1 MPTPRIVLTDD
12 ERSALRKA
20 VESPASST
28 RIATRARI
36 VLALERN
43 WKIKEV
49 ADALGVS
56 APTVSLW
63 RKRFLESGIDGLVH
77 GHESTTSDAELQRLL
92 DAAERTMSKR
102 GFCETRI
109 ADIAFEAGVSPSLI
123 MYYFDSLAET
133 LAKAMLHANE
143 RATTRFEEQLVSG
156 GQSAV
161 QRLAAF
167 VERVLPDEG
176 SQHDEYLL
184 ELDLLAHARQ
194 YPEFITIWNEHQGRW
209 IAGLATIIRD
219 GVTEGSFREPID
231 HPDELA
237 QQILAL
243 VDGYGYQLAIGS
255 TLVNRDSMQNAI
267 TRFVSEQLGVGFN
280 RLSARKRGPETFRAK
295 KDSHSF
301 NAVSKIAKDRRADH
315 ARTM

>member
-1 MPTPRIVLTDD
+1 MSTPRIVLTDD
-12 ERSALRKA
+12 ERNALRKT
-20 VESPASST
+20 VDSPESSART
-28 RIATRARI
+28 VTRARI

-43 WKIKEV
+43 WRVKEV

-56 APTVSLW
+56 VPTVSLW
-63 RKRFLESGIDGLVH
+63 RKRFLESGLDGLAH
-77 GHESTTSDAELQRLL
+77 GHESSTSDAELQRLL

-102 GFCETRI
+102 GFCGTRI

-133 LAKAMLHANE
+133 LVKAMLHANE
-143 RATTRFEEQLVSG
+143 RATTRFEQQLVSG

-194 YPEFITIWNEHQGRW
+194 YPEFITIWNDHQGRW

-219 GVTEGSFREPID
+219 GVKEGSFQAPMNT
-231 HPDELA
+231 PDDLA

-243 VDGYGYQLAIGS
+243 VDGYGYQFAIGS
-255 TLVNRDSMQNAI
+255 TLVNRDIMENAI
-267 TRFVSEQLGVGFN
+267 TRFVAETLGVGFN
-280 RLSARKRGPETFRAK
+280 RLSARKGRPEK
-295 KDSHSF
+295 S
-301 NAVSKIAKDRRADH
+301 
-315 ARTM
+315 